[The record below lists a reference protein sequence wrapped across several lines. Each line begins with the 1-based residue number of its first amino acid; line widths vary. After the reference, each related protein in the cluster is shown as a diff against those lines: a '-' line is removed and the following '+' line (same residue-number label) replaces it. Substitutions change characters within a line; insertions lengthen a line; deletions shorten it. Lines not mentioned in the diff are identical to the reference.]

1 MDSTTVKVNVG
12 GTVFTTTLS
21 TLQKAKY
28 FSELALEP
36 DLSDQVI
43 DRDPL
48 IFTYLLNCLR
58 DNRYI
63 KLEKLQEYQPDID
76 YFAMDCLKA
85 EVKEQLP
92 IITVDP
98 DSKFKVVIW
107 KGLPVIQVKEELGL
121 TEANY
126 NEIQRTGVR
135 ITLPYD
141 GRVHATSLSK
151 SVINR
156 VLGWVAKGSS
166 TEFNFR
172 FTESRRYPPD
182 SDLFS
187 LHFYR
192 DYPQAEL
199 H

>member
-1 MDSTTVKVNVG
+1 MDSTTAKVNVG
-12 GTVFTTTLS
+12 GTVFTTTVS

-36 DLSDQVI
+36 DMSNQVI
-43 DRDPL
+43 DRCPRV
-48 IFTYLLNCLR
+48 FEYLLNCLR
-58 DNRYI
+58 DHHYI

-85 EVKEQLP
+85 EAKEQLP

-107 KGLPVIQVKEELGL
+107 KGLPVIQVKGELGL
-121 TEANY
+121 TDANWRAFQ
-126 NEIQRTGVR
+126 NTGVH

-141 GRVHATSLSK
+141 GIVQCSSLSQG
-151 SVINR
+151 SPDLIRGFV
-156 VLGWVAKGSS
+156 KGVSN
-166 TEFNFR
+166 EFGFY
-172 FTESRRYPPD
+172 FTDRLIYSPD
-182 SDLFS
+182 SILFS

-199 H
+199 R